1 MTTPWLNI
9 IGIGEDGMDGLSA
22 AARALVEG
30 AEVIF
35 GGERHHKMV
44 EAPQAIRLAW
54 PSPFDAM
61 IETIKSH
68 RGKRVVVLVSGDP
81 LWYSVGARIGRSIDP
96 AEIIYHPQLSAFQ
109 WAASRLGWSLPDV
122 EMLTVHGR
130 SAEQIIPYFAPG
142 ARLIVLTKDKT
153 SPATIADLLCEA
165 GYGGSKL
172 TVLAALGGER
182 EESFTGNAEDWSQD
196 VPDFHTLA
204 VECIAGA
211 DAQILPRTGLPDD
224 AFVHDGKMTKRAV
237 RALALA
243 KLVPLRGQL
252 LWDIGCGCGSIAIE
266 WMRGAPEAKAIGIE
280 HQEARRNM
288 AAQNA
293 LQLGVPKLK
302 LLDTKAPDG
311 LGDLAQPDAVF
322 IGGGLSAATIQ
333 ASIDALNPHGRLVA
347 HAVTLESEAVLLAA
361 YAEHGGE
368 LQRISV
374 ESAVPVGPFQGWKPA
389 MSVTQWAWRKK
400 R

>member
-1 MTTPWLNI
+1 MTAPWLHI

-30 AEVIF
+30 AEIII
-35 GGERHHKMV
+35 GGERHHKMAS
-44 EAPQAIRLAW
+44 APDAIRLAW

-61 IETIKSH
+61 IGSIESH
-68 RGKRVVVLVSGDP
+68 RGKRVVVLVTGDP
-81 LWYSVGARIGRSIDP
+81 LWYSVGARIGRNIDS

-109 WAASRLGWSLPDV
+109 WAASRLGWSMPDV
-122 EMLTVHGR
+122 ETLTVHGR

-142 ARLIVLTKDKT
+142 ARLLVLTKDKT
-153 SPATIADLLCEA
+153 SPATIADLLCDA
-165 GYGGSKL
+165 GYGASKL
-172 TVLAALGGER
+172 TVLAALGGDR
-182 EESFTGNAEDWSQD
+182 EEHFAGIAEEWSQD

-204 VECIAGA
+204 VECVAGS
-211 DAQILPRTGLPDD
+211 DAQILPRTGLPDE
-224 AFVHDGKMTKRAV
+224 AFVHDGKMTKRAL

-280 HQEARRNM
+280 HQEERRTM

-293 LQLGVPKLK
+293 LILGVPKLQ
-302 LLDTKAPDG
+302 LLDSKAPEG
-311 LGDLAQPDAVF
+311 LSDLAPPDAVF
-322 IGGGLSAATIQ
+322 IGGGLSLENVQIC
-333 ASIDALNPHGRLVA
+333 IDALNPHGRLVA

-361 YAEHGGE
+361 YAKHGGE

-374 ESAVPVGPFQGWKPA
+374 ESAVPVGPFQGWKPSMA
-389 MSVTQWAWRKK
+389 VTQWAWRKQA
-400 R
+400 